1 MLLDE
6 SEVKNMNAEDRKT
19 ILALMEAVSILPDS
33 GREYLLGF
41 AEGVIAAASGEHHSE
56 PAPAR

>member
-1 MLLDE
+1 
-6 SEVKNMNAEDRKT
+6 MNAEDRKT

-41 AEGVIAAASGEHHSE
+41 AEGVIAAATENHHTE
-56 PAPAR
+56 LTPAQ

>member
-1 MLLDE
+1 
-6 SEVKNMNAEDRKT
+6 VNAEDRKT

-41 AEGVIAAASGEHHSE
+41 AEGVIAAATAEHLPE
-56 PAPAR
+56 PAPAQ